1 MVIRLTLFYQLL
13 LLSILIVFYI
23 IFLRELFILSKSK
36 FAIQRKPSFFF
47 YIIEIVLTLFSL
59 FKSDGLHDTVM
70 LGWQRGCEMMAFE
83 HFG

>member
-1 MVIRLTLFYQLL
+1 VVIRLTLFYQLL

-36 FAIQRKPSFFF
+36 FAIQRKPSFF